1 MGESP
6 MEAPIQ
12 IPVEARAAVECNA
25 LFDALRH
32 GDYSAAARAQER
44 LRELGWDV
52 RRLSSKPARRPSNH
66 QPASQGQG
74 GGS

>member
-1 MGESP
+1 MRESP
-6 MEAPIQ
+6 MEAAVQ

-52 RRLSSKPARRPSNH
+52 RRMADKPARRNATR
-66 QPASQGQG
+66 QPAAAGREAG
-74 GGS
+74 R